1 MSFITDK
8 QTLDDLA
15 ILGKPGGVSIFE
27 RFNRCATRGGA
38 AVLEETLRHPLSD
51 SVAISRRIGKI
62 KELVAAQQ
70 RFPFTVTGFDLSER
84 YLADTDERT
93 RLAGNS
99 GSLGNRISNMVAKD
113 TRLDDI
119 HKGIRATVAL
129 FHECCRFVQQ
139 LQLPEDA
146 FYKQDIAAINSI
158 LNDPAFAGVMEYPDK
173 VPATALTEL
182 DTLLRFRNRQQVYD
196 LLQHLYHLDVYI
208 AVARVAAEQGYCF
221 PAVLP
226 PGNDQLKLQDVYHP
240 NVQHAVT
247 NNLAIDANGNV
258 IFLTGANMAGKS
270 TFMKSV
276 SIAVYLAHAGM
287 PVPAAAMA
295 FSVFNGMY
303 TTINLPDNL
312 GMGASHFYAEVLRV
326 KLVAKELAS
335 GKRLFVVFD
344 ELFRGTNVKDA
355 YEATVGVTKGF
366 ARKAGSVFII
376 STHIIE
382 AAGVLSAACSNIRFL
397 YLPTR
402 MNGNMPVY
410 TYRIEEG
417 VTADRHGMVIIQNE
431 GILDILQKGAAS
443 NIHNR

>member
-15 ILGKPGGVSIFE
+15 ILGRQGGTSVFE
-27 RFNRCATRGGA
+27 HFNRCATRGGA
-38 AVLEETLRHPLSD
+38 AVLEEMLRHPLSD
-51 SVAISRRIGKI
+51 GSAISRRIGTI
-62 KELVAAQQ
+62 RELAALQTS
-70 RFPFTVTGFDLSER
+70 FPFTVTGFDLSER
-84 YLADTDERT
+84 YLSDTDERT
-93 RLAGNS
+93 RLSGGAGS
-99 GSLGNRISNMVAKD
+99 MSNRIANMVAKD
-113 TRLDDI
+113 TKLDDI

-129 FHECCRFVQQ
+129 FQECRRFVQQ
-139 LQLPEDA
+139 LQLPEGA
-146 FYKQDIAAINSI
+146 FYKQDIEAINSI
-158 LNDPAFAGVMEYPDK
+158 LHDPALAGVMEYPDK
-173 VPATALTEL
+173 VPATALTAL
-182 DTLLRFRNRQQVYD
+182 DTSLRFRNRQQVYA

-208 AVARVAAEQGYCF
+208 AVARVAAAGGYCF
-221 PAVLP
+221 PTVLP
-226 PGNDQLKLQDVYHP
+226 PGNNQLTLRDVYHP
-240 NVQHAVT
+240 AVQQAVA
-247 NNLAIDANGNV
+247 NSLEIDAQGNV

-326 KLVAKELAS
+326 KLVAKELAA

-382 AAGVLSAACSNIRFL
+382 AADVLAAACSNIRFL

-402 MNGNMPVY
+402 MNGNTPVY

-431 GILDILQKGAAS
+431 GILDILHKGAAS
-443 NIHNR
+443 NTDNR

>member
-8 QTLDDLA
+8 QTLDDLT
-15 ILGKPGGVSIFE
+15 ILSKQGGTSVFE

-38 AVLEETLRHPLSD
+38 AVLEEMLRHPLSD
-51 SVAISRRIGKI
+51 GGAISRRIGTI
-62 KELVAAQQ
+62 RELAAVQTH
-70 RFPFTVTGFDLSER
+70 FPFTVAGFDLLER
-84 YLADTDERT
+84 YLADADERT
-93 RLAGNS
+93 RLAEETAS
-99 GSLGNRISNMVAKD
+99 VSSRIANMVAKD
-113 TRLDDI
+113 TKLDDI

-129 FHECCRFVQQ
+129 FHECRRFLQQ
-139 LQLPEDA
+139 LQLPQA
-146 FYKQDIAAINSI
+146 SFYKQDVEAIDAI
-158 LNDPAFAGVMEYPDK
+158 LCDPALARVMEFPDK
-173 VPATALTEL
+173 VPASALTAL
-182 DTLLRFRNRQQVYD
+182 DTLLRFRHRQQVKE
-196 LLQHLYHLDVYI
+196 LLQHLYRLDVYI
-208 AVARVAAEQGYCF
+208 AVGLMAAEQGYCF
-221 PAVLP
+221 PEVLP

-240 NVQHAVT
+240 NVQHAVA
-247 NNLAIDANGNV
+247 NSLEIDARGNV

-270 TFMKSV
+270 TFMKAV

-287 PVPAAAMA
+287 PAPAAAMA
-295 FSVFNGMY
+295 FSVFNGIY

-326 KLVAKELAS
+326 KLVAKELAA
-335 GKRLFVVFD
+335 GKKLFVVFD

-382 AAGVLSAACSNIRFL
+382 AAGVLAAACSNIRFL

-402 MNGNMPVY
+402 MNGNTPVY
-410 TYRIEEG
+410 TYRIEKG

-431 GILDILQKGAAS
+431 GILDILQNGTAN
-443 NIHNR
+443 NIDNR

>member
-8 QTLDDLA
+8 QTLDDLT
-15 ILGKPGGVSIFE
+15 ILGKQGGTSVFE

-38 AVLEETLRHPLSD
+38 VVLEEMLLHPLAD
-51 SVAISRRIGKI
+51 GTAISRRIGTI
-62 KELVAAQQ
+62 RELAAVQTH
-70 RFPFTVTGFDLSER
+70 FPFTVTGFDLAER
-84 YLADTDERT
+84 YLSDTDERT
-93 RLAGNS
+93 RLAGRT
-99 GSLGNRISNMVAKD
+99 GSASNRLANMVAKD
-113 TRLDDI
+113 TKQDDI
-119 HKGIRATVAL
+119 YKGIRATVAL
-129 FHECCRFVQQ
+129 LHECRRFLLQ
-139 LQLPEDA
+139 LQLPEGA
-146 FYKQDIAAINSI
+146 FYKQDMEAINTI
-158 LNDPAFAGVMEYPDK
+158 LCDPALAGVMEFPDR
-173 VPATALTEL
+173 VPATAMTAL
-182 DTLLRFRNRQQVYD
+182 DTLLRFRNRRQVYD
-196 LLQHLYHLDVYI
+196 LLQHLYRLDVYI
-208 AVARVAAEQGYCF
+208 AVGRVAAAQGYCF
-221 PAVLP
+221 PTLLP
-226 PGNDQLKLQDVYHP
+226 PGNHQLQLQDVYHP
-240 NVQHAVT
+240 NVQQAVP
-247 NNLAIDANGNV
+247 NSLEIDADGNV

-326 KLVAKELAS
+326 KLVAKELAA

-355 YEATVGVTKGF
+355 YEASVGVTKGF

-382 AAGVLSAACSNIRFL
+382 AADVLAAACSNIRFL
-397 YLPTR
+397 YLPTH
-402 MNGNMPVY
+402 MNGNTPVY
-410 TYRIEEG
+410 TYRVEEG

-431 GILDILQKGAAS
+431 GILDIL
-443 NIHNR
+443 HNGVANKTDN